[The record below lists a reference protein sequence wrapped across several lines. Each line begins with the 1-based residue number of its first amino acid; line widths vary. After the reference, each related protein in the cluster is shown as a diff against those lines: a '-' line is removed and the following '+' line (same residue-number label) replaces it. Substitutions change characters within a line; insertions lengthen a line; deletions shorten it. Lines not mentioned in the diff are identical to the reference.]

1 MKTNLIK
8 STFLIAILV
17 IMLSSCVNDDNFGT
31 PSLSNCTETSLVKN
45 REVSEISAN
54 AVVALHTNIVPSVSD
69 VIEAYVTSSD
79 IAGNFFKS
87 ISFQTLNGS
96 KSFSVPVD
104 VTSTFID
111 FAPGRKVLIKMDGLY
126 TDIKDGGMRI
136 GGLFGNSSG
145 GAEVGRLT
153 LDQLKSSLIP
163 SCTSV
168 NEDVLVQQVS
178 ISAAQSDS
186 YINKLIELD
195 NVQFDDNAIVTT
207 YYDQSLDL
215 GGATNHYM
223 TDAFGNKIVFRTSS
237 YSNFASKQVATKS
250 GKVRGVVTKFGT
262 TYQFMVR
269 SENDIKLNNTRFA
282 LIPPF
287 FIEDFQTAIDNTNLN
302 IANWTNVAT
311 AGTKL
316 WKEEVFTGNGYA
328 EFSAFGSGNAQNV
341 VWLVSPAINF
351 SSYTTKQIDFE
362 VAQHHLDVDSPN
374 NSLQVLISTDFA
386 GNVTTATWTALNANL
401 PVKATSWYEFLKSS
415 IDVSSFSGSN
425 VRIAFKFTGSGTDTT
440 LDGAFQID
448 NFKVYGN

>member
-8 STFLIAILV
+8 STFLIASLFG
-17 IMLSSCVNDDNFGT
+17 MLSSCVNDDNFGT
-31 PSLSNCTETSLVKN
+31 PTLSNCTETSLVKN

-54 AVVALHTNIVPSVSD
+54 TVVAIHTNIVPSVSD

-87 ISFQTLNGS
+87 ISFQTLDGS
-96 KSFSVPVD
+96 KAFSVPVD
-104 VTSTFID
+104 VTSTFIN
-111 FAPGRKVLIKMDGLY
+111 FAPGQKVLIKMDGLY
-126 TDIKDGGMRI
+126 TDLKDGGMRI
-136 GGLFGNSSG
+136 GGLSANSTG

-153 LDQLKSSLIP
+153 LGQLKSSLIP
-163 SCTSV
+163 SCTNV

-195 NVQFDDNAIVTT
+195 NVQFDDNAIATT
-207 YYDQSLDL
+207 YYDQLLDL

-269 SENDIKLNNTRFA
+269 SEKDIKLNNPRFA
-282 LIPPF
+282 PIPPF
-287 FIEDFQTAIDNTNLN
+287 YMEDFQTAIDNTNLN

-316 WKEEVFTGNGYA
+316 WKEEVFAGNGYA
-328 EFSAFGSGNAQNV
+328 EFSAYGSGNTQNV

-351 SSYTTKQIDFE
+351 SAYTTKQIDFE
-362 VAQHHLDVDSPN
+362 IAQHHLDIDSPN

-415 IDVSSFSGSN
+415 IDVSSYSGSN

-448 NFKVYGN
+448 NFKVF